1 MLELLELQ
9 ARARAIRS
17 QLALEPVTKIE
28 LDDSDAEDENSKGN
42 DKNHTAGTSS
52 VPPQNKGSQKEK
64 DPKESS
70 KRPEEP
76 QSKVSAP
83 RPLRLKRNFRQRQV
97 EGYESDENQSIGEKE
112 KTAADA
118 EEPQTSAEKE
128 KSVEREKSP
137 VKEPEPE
144 SAPVPTDDDVVPI
157 IAEPE
162 VLCISSSD
170 SESDDKST
178 SSKVKKYI
186 NMPVVVKVDRPPTED
201 ELFLLKIK
209 EKSDAKLKSDAAAAK
224 DGKAT
229 EGNNEVSNAEK
240 RKNNQEE
247 DMEDGEI
254 VEEDEIFEIPESPE
268 PPLAEEKAQGAN
280 DTATAKGKGAT
291 ENEQIAEQSDNLDK
305 SQGTADDSSTS
316 GSESGDEKKSSDS
329 ENSDDESDSS
339 DKKSRSLASRNSK
352 KSNVDE
358 DDDDIIDLGK
368 DEDLDFEQLEMN
380 TETREEPKKVKSP
393 RRTRSK
399 TKSHKSDDLE
409 KCDEPKVRIKQLKPH
424 DD

>member
-28 LDDSDAEDENSKGN
+28 LDDSDVEGENSTGN

-52 VPPQNKGSQKEK
+52 VPPQSKSSQKEK
-64 DPKESS
+64 DPKDSSS

-76 QSKVSAP
+76 QSKEPAP

-97 EGYESDENQSIGEKE
+97 EGYESDENQSNGEKE
-112 KTAADA
+112 TTATEAV
-118 EEPQTSAEKE
+118 EPQTPAEKPVEKE
-128 KSVEREKSP
+128 KPP
-137 VKEPEPE
+137 VKEAEPTPL
-144 SAPVPTDDDVVPI
+144 ANDDDVVPI

-186 NMPVVVKVDRPPTED
+186 NMPVVEKIDRPPTED

-209 EKSDAKLKSDAAAAK
+209 EKSEAKLKSDAAAAAAANK

-229 EGNNEVSNAEK
+229 EVNNEVSNAEK
-240 RKNNQEE
+240 GKGSQQEE

-268 PPLAEEKAQGAN
+268 PPPAEEKAPESN
-280 DTATAKGKGAT
+280 DTATEKGNGKT
-291 ENEQIAEQSDNLDK
+291 ENEQIVEQSDNLDK
-305 SQGTADDSSTS
+305 SQGTADDSSIS

-329 ENSDDESDSS
+329 EHSDDESDSS

-352 KSNVDE
+352 KSNVDD

-380 TETREEPKKVKSP
+380 TEARDEPEKVKSP

-399 TKSHKSDDLE
+399 TKSRKSDDLE
-409 KCDEPKVRIKQLKPH
+409 KCDEPKVGIN
-424 DD
+424 